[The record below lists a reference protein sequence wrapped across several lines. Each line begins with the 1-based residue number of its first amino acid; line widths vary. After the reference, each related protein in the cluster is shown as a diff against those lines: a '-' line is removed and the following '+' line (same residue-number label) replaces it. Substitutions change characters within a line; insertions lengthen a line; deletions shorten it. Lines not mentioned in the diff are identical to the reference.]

1 MNRKSLLEDMVRVKR
16 EGLQKED
23 AKVVRLREIEPKI
36 KKYPK
41 KEIEEDFQVNEYS
54 TKEDTSSSSKYRL
67 WIVALLCLVG
77 LFFAVSVLFW
87 KAHIVVHPK
96 VESFSINTK
105 LLAAKDSNTSD
116 LPFELV
122 VISGE
127 ERGQVKAEGV
137 KEYNDVAEGTVV
149 LYNMYSTTPQKI
161 AKDTRLEGSNGK
173 IYKTKEETVIPTITP
188 DGFPGTVE
196 VGIYATEAGE
206 EYNSPP
212 LDFKILGFKGTPKY
226 ESFYGRSKNE
236 IQGGLKGTFSSI
248 PEISKVATF
257 GSLETALKAK
267 LFKKVTDQ
275 IPEGYI
281 LYPGAV
287 SFRTEEEKTI
297 PSNAEEAEVYVA
309 GTLSGILFKE
319 EDLTRKIAEATLP
332 KYDGVPLYI
341 QNIKNLK
348 FTFGSGENL
357 FWDSEKASFT
367 LSGDIKFIWK
377 VDSTSLVP
385 LVLNKKK
392 SEMESVLSKYPNI
405 SSIDLSIRP
414 FWKKSIPPEAKN
426 IEINVLYPQ

>member
-16 EGLQKED
+16 EGLQKEES
-23 AKVVRLREIEPKI
+23 KVVRLREIEPKI
-36 KKYPK
+36 KNYPQ
-41 KEIEEDFQVNEYS
+41 KEKVDAFQAKEYS
-54 TKEDTSSSSKYRL
+54 NKEDASSSSKYRL
-67 WIVALLCLVG
+67 WVIALLCLVG

-96 VESFSINTK
+96 VEDLPLNTK
-105 LLAAKDSNTSD
+105 LLAAKDPNVSD

-127 ERGQVKAEGV
+127 ERGQVKTEGV

-196 VGIYATEAGE
+196 VRIYAAAVGE

-226 ESFYGRSKNE
+226 ESFYGRSKND
-236 IQGGLKGTFSSI
+236 ITGGLKGVFRTVS
-248 PEISKVATF
+248 EVNKVATI
-257 GSLETALKAK
+257 GSLETMLKGK

-275 IPEGYI
+275 IPAGYI
-281 LYPGAV
+281 LYPGAI
-287 SFRTEEEKTI
+287 SFRTEEEKVV
-297 PSNAEEAEVYVA
+297 PSNTEEAEVYVA
-309 GTLSGILFKE
+309 GTLSGMLFKE
-319 EDLTRKIAEATLP
+319 EDLTRKLADATLS
-332 KYDGVPLYI
+332 KYDGAPLYI
-341 QNIKNLK
+341 QNINNLK
-348 FTFGSGENL
+348 FTFASGENL
-357 FWDSEKASFT
+357 FWDSEKANFT
-367 LSGDIKFIWK
+367 LSGDAKFIWK
-377 VDSTSLVP
+377 VDAESLIP
-385 LVLNKKK
+385 LVLDKKK
-392 SEMESVLSKYPNI
+392 SDIDGVLLKYPNI

-414 FWKKSIPPEAKN
+414 FWKKSLPPESKN
-426 IEINVLYPQ
+426 IVVNVSYPQ